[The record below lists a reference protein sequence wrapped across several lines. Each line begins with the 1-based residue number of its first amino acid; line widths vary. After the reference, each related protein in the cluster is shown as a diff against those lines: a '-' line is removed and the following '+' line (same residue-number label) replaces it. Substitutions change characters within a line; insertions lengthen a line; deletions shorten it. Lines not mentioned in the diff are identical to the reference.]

1 MRLAR
6 LNFVGAVAV
15 LGLILSA
22 CGSSPTSPSTGTGA
36 TLRGVAMGTAAA
48 PGALRALS
56 TASAA
61 AASSAVT
68 VTVQE
73 NPSITTR
80 VSANGTFELEGLPAG
95 TITLVFS
102 RDGVTLGTITINGVP
117 TQGEVQVVV
126 QISTT
131 SVVLVSVTIN
141 GADDNDNNSGNR
153 SCLISGGTVGSGI
166 ELEGHVSSGTATA
179 FKMDVNGE
187 RASALVDVNASL
199 ASFKCNGPRVSGT
212 ECRASVRPGAQVH
225 VRGTLTSCS
234 LSAALVTAAE
244 VMVQQG
250 AN

>member
-36 TLRGVAMGTAAA
+36 TLRGVAMGTAAS
-48 PGALRALS
+48 PGGLRALS
-56 TASAA
+56 TAAA

-153 SCLISGGTVGSGI
+153 GCLISGGTVGAGI

-199 ASFKCNGPRVSGT
+199 ASFKCNGPRVSDT
-212 ECRASVRPGAQVH
+212 ECRASVRSGAQVH

-234 LSAALVTAAE
+234 LSAAQVTAAE